1 MNSELPNHVAL
12 ILDGNRRWAKQHHLP
27 SIEGH
32 RKGAGTIRKI
42 IRYLAAKGVH
52 TITIWIFSTENWN
65 RDEDQVHGLMKL
77 FEEFAGAYL
86 KDAEEEGMR
95 ICHLGRKDRLS
106 ESLRNKI
113 AEFEAKT
120 SHFEKNTLNIAL
132 DYGGRDELIRAFTK
146 LSESSGSDKSIT
158 EKNIDAALDTAGQKY
173 PNPDMIIR
181 TGGEQRISGFMLWQ
195 GAYAEYFFTDTL
207 LPDLSENEIEN
218 MLSEYAQRQ
227 RRYGA

>member
-65 RDEDQVHGLMKL
+65 RDEEQVRGLMKL

-86 KDAEEEGMR
+86 KDAEDEGMR
-95 ICHLGRKDRLS
+95 IYHLGRKDRLN
-106 ESLRNKI
+106 ESLLNKI
-113 AEFEAKT
+113 AEFEEKT

-132 DYGGRDELIRAFTK
+132 DYGGRDELLRAFAQ
-146 LSESSGSDKSIT
+146 LSRSGFVGENIE
-158 EKNIDAALDTAGQKY
+158 EKNVDDVLDTAGQKY

-195 GAYAEYFFTDTL
+195 GAYAEYFFTNTL
-207 LPDLSENEIEN
+207 LPDLSENEIDD
-218 MLSEYAQRQ
+218 MLIEYAQRQ

>member
-1 MNSELPNHVAL
+1 MNTELPQHVAL

-65 RDEDQVHGLMKL
+65 RDEDQVQGLMKL
-77 FEEFAGAYL
+77 FEEFASAYL
-86 KDAEEEGMR
+86 KAAENEGMR
-95 ICHLGRKDRLS
+95 IHHLGRKDRLS

-113 AEFEAKT
+113 AEFEKKT
-120 SHFEKNTLNIAL
+120 SHFDKNTLNIAL
-132 DYGGRDELIRAFTK
+132 DYGGRDELIRAFEK
-146 LSESSGSDKSIT
+146 LQKSGYGSSEMS
-158 EKNIDAALDTAGQKY
+158 EKDIDNALDTAGQKY

-195 GAYAEYFFTDTL
+195 SAYAEYFFTNTL
-207 LPDLSENEIEN
+207 LPDLSEKEIDAI
-218 MLSEYAQRQ
+218 LLEYAQRQ